1 MTTMYPAEVTC
12 AACGTVTE
20 FMEIGSTSVF
30 GSPDLDLRPAPLA
43 RFNLSHQV
51 QCCPECGYC
60 AEDISE
66 PLTAAAA
73 RELLSSEQYQA
84 QLQNPSLPKLT
95 NQFIC
100 LALLQEQEGDW
111 EAAAWAYLQAAWACD
126 DEEND
131 TGACQCRLR
140 AAQHFQQVLAAQE
153 SDPSQRGTWGAVL
166 TDVLRRS
173 RQFDSALAMSQ
184 QRLAETTDATI
195 QAVLRYEQAL
205 IGRQDAGCHGL
216 QDAIADAQPDPA

>member
-12 AACGTVTE
+12 AACGTVAE
-20 FMEIGSTSVF
+20 FMEIGSTSIF

-43 RFNLSHQV
+43 RYNLSHQV

-66 PLTAAAA
+66 PLETAAA
-73 RELLSSEQYQA
+73 RELLSSGQYQA
-84 QLQNPSLPKLT
+84 QLQNSSFPKLA

-100 LALLQEQEGDW
+100 LALLQEQEGDS

-131 TGACQCRLR
+131 PGACQCRLR
-140 AAQHFQQVLAAQE
+140 AAQHFQQILAAQL
-153 SDPSQRGTWGAVL
+153 SDSIQQDTWGAVL

-173 RQFDSALAMSQ
+173 RQFDSALALSQ
-184 QRLAETTDATI
+184 QRLAKTADTTI

-205 IGRQDAGCHGL
+205 IGRQDTGCYGL
-216 QDAIADAQPDPA
+216 QDAIAAAQPDPA